1 MEYWLSDATRIPP
14 WKDNLMSDSA
24 GEYSQLTK
32 LLQDKGHSE
41 EEIARVLDRVR
52 QYDKEMEVD
61 SVMDSI
67 AAGRLDLMS
76 IINEALKEK

>member
-1 MEYWLSDATRIPP
+1 
-14 WKDNLMSDSA
+14 MSDGA

-32 LLQDKGHSE
+32 LLQNKGHSE
-41 EEIARVLDRVR
+41 EEIARILDRVR

-67 AAGRLDLMS
+67 AAGRMDLMS
-76 IINEALKEK
+76 IINEALNAK

>member
-1 MEYWLSDATRIPP
+1 MA
-14 WKDNLMSDSA
+14 DNT
-24 GEYSQLTK
+24 GEYSQLTT
-32 LLQDKGHSE
+32 LLRSKGHSE
-41 EEIARVLDRVR
+41 VEIALILDRVR

-67 AAGRLDLMS
+67 AAGRMDLTA

>member
-1 MEYWLSDATRIPP
+1 
-14 WKDNLMSDSA
+14 MSDSA
-24 GEYSQLTK
+24 GEYTQLTK
-32 LLQDKGHSE
+32 LLQDRGHSE

-67 AAGRLDLMS
+67 AAGRMDLMS